1 MLIDERLE
9 IETPEGTRLTLSLA
23 GPVTRALAY
32 GIDLLIRLL
41 VFVVIAMAAAVFGN
55 VGTGVILISLFL
67 LEWFYPTL
75 FEALRNGQTPGK
87 KYMGIAVVHSN
98 GTPLS
103 FNGSLIRNL
112 LRTADAFPMFYLL
125 GFVSTL
131 ISPRFQR
138 LGDMAANSVVIHVEN
153 TATAIKA
160 DDGDATPPDWPLR
173 REDQLALLAFQER
186 QAQFSQPRQQELAQL
201 AYPELS
207 PPLALQRLRA
217 VTRYLMEGAR

>member
-9 IETPEGTRLTLSLA
+9 IETPEGTLLTLSLA
-23 GPVTRALAY
+23 GPVPRAMAY
-32 GIDLLIRLL
+32 GIDLVIRLV
-41 VFVVIAMAAAVFGN
+41 VFGILSAIVGVFGN
-55 VGTGVILISLFL
+55 VGTGMLLISLFL

-75 FEALRNGQTPGK
+75 FEAFRHGQTPGK
-87 KYMGIAVVHSN
+87 KFMGIAVVHSN

-112 LRTADAFPMFYLL
+112 LRTADAFPLFYFL
-125 GFVSTL
+125 GFISTL

-138 LGDMAANSVVIHVEN
+138 LGDMAANSVVIHVESS
-153 TATAIKA
+153 ASAVKP
-160 DDGDATPPDWPLR
+160 DDSSATPPDWPLS

-186 QAQFSQPRQQELAQL
+186 HAQFSEPRQQELAQL

-207 PPLALQRLRA
+207 PPLALQRLKG
-217 VTRYLMEGAR
+217 VTRFLVEGAR

>member
-9 IETPEGTRLTLSLA
+9 IETPEGTLLTLSLA
-23 GPVTRALAY
+23 GPIPRAMAY
-32 GIDLLIRLL
+32 GIDLLIRLIIFAIIAIL
-41 VFVVIAMAAAVFGN
+41 VGVFGN
-55 VGTGVILISLFL
+55 VGTGMILISLFL

-87 KYMGIAVVHSN
+87 KFMGIAVVHSN

-112 LRTADAFPMFYLL
+112 LRTADAFPLFYLL
-125 GFVSTL
+125 GFISTL

-138 LGDMAANSVVIHVEN
+138 LGDMAANSVVIHVESA
-153 TATAIKA
+153 ATAVKP
-160 DDGDATPPDWPLR
+160 DESTATPPDWPLS

-186 QAQFSQPRQQELAQL
+186 QAQFSEPRQQELAQL

-207 PPLALQRLRA
+207 PSLALQRLKA

>member
-41 VFVVIAMAAAVFGN
+41 VFVVIAMAVAVFGN

-160 DDGDATPPDWPLR
+160 DDGDATPPTGHYAGKINWPCWPFR
-173 REDQLALLAFQER
+173 NARHSSP
-186 QAQFSQPRQQELAQL
+186 SQDSRSWPNWLIRSCHHHWHCNDYA
-201 AYPELS
+201 P
-207 PPLALQRLRA
+207 
-217 VTRYLMEGAR
+217 

>member
-9 IETPEGTRLTLSLA
+9 IETPEGTLLTLSLA
-23 GPVTRALAY
+23 GPVPRAMAY
-32 GIDLLIRLL
+32 GIDLLIRLVIFALIAFL
-41 VFVVIAMAAAVFGN
+41 VGAFGN

-75 FEALRNGQTPGK
+75 FEAFRNGQTPGK
-87 KYMGIAVVHSN
+87 KFMGIAVVHSN

-112 LRTADAFPMFYLL
+112 LRTADAFPLFYLL
-125 GFVSTL
+125 GFVTTL

-153 TATAIKA
+153 TATAVKA
-160 DDGDATPPDWPLR
+160 DQGTTTPPDWPLGR
-173 REDQLALLAFQER
+173 DDQLALLAFQER
-186 QAQFSQPRQQELAQL
+186 HSQFSEPRQQELAQL

-207 PPLALQRLRA
+207 PPLALQRLRS
-217 VTRYLMEGAR
+217 VTRYLLEGAK